1 MRHSNVCSLC
11 ISAPFFLEERE
22 NSNLFKVSRRMR
34 KFKWQVFPLDVF
46 SRSASNKNLR
56 RYPCSHLVFIKDKQ
70 PRNEKTWRCC
80 TRIKKQKSSD
90 KNNKKKKQEKRK
102 SKVVRYYAIQCF
114 PTPLPCWC
122 IDNILVFKFFFYL
135 PHRVKALHAFHIQ
148 RSVWHRSLLVS
159 RFGVTLI
166 TSKLFDG
173 KGLQDL
179 GSSKRNISGGR
190 LNELLF

>member
-1 MRHSNVCSLC
+1 MIFYLSKIKFFFVNFLDTEFYFCFGSKKFGDGGLLDGCGQVLWGMGNWNGIQCFAVCAYVSKGICFCLKLFLDK
-11 ISAPFFLEERE
+11 FFL
-22 NSNLFKVSRRMR
+22 N

-114 PTPLPCWC
+114 PTPLSSAPCKSSSC
-122 IDNILVFKFFFYL
+122 LSHTKI
-135 PHRVKALHAFHIQ
+135 
-148 RSVWHRSLLVS
+148 SLAQ
-159 RFGVTLI
+159 I
-166 TSKLFDG
+166 TAC
-173 KGLQDL
+173 
-179 GSSKRNISGGR
+179 
-190 LNELLF
+190 

>member
-1 MRHSNVCSLC
+1 
-11 ISAPFFLEERE
+11 
-22 NSNLFKVSRRMR
+22 MR

-56 RYPCSHLVFIKDKQ
+56 RYPCSHFVFIKDKQ

-114 PTPLPCWC
+114 PTPLSSAPCKSSSC
-122 IDNILVFKFFFYL
+122 LSHTKI
-135 PHRVKALHAFHIQ
+135 
-148 RSVWHRSLLVS
+148 SLAQ
-159 RFGVTLI
+159 I
-166 TSKLFDG
+166 TAC
-173 KGLQDL
+173 
-179 GSSKRNISGGR
+179 
-190 LNELLF
+190 